1 VNSSGFPPAGPVPT
15 LTGSSMRLE
24 EHAPGPFVLWHSRT
38 RADGVPL
45 LALLAGQ
52 RGQGL
57 AWDGESRPGC

>member
-1 VNSSGFPPAGPVPT
+1 VPT